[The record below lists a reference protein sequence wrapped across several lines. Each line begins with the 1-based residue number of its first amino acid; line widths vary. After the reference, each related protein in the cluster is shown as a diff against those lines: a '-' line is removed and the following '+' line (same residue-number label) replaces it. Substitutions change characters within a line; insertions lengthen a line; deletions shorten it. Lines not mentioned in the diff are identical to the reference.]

1 MSGLLY
7 NMLAVVCKFGF
18 RFGESLSQ
26 A

>member
-1 MSGLLY
+1 MSGILY